1 MSVYRFDN
9 IKDSFEEERKRLNLQ
24 LLRRHD
30 DSINEIIAHSSFV
43 SVYVMDPNS
52 QKWIR
57 GDVEGFLHIVKRKI
71 EPKYQLIV
79 LNQKNP
85 ENLIL
90 GISGEWEISAETHF
104 LFYKIT
110 NNNNSVVSCLWFY
123 DVEERK
129 FIETEL
135 RRIISNFT
143 EKSIDN
149 GNNSKYLQK
158 MSTSSIFKPEQ
169 EIFYNDD
176 ARKTI
181 LGFLNKNVQIN
192 NDNVLNDTINSKTTN
207 SEKSQVENNTE
218 NVEKSKKT
226 NKNKNIN
233 TNSSSGKNTMQ
244 KINNSK
250 DNNGDGESDINNCGN
265 EIPSDPLK
273 RLLHFQG
280 ILGKKGDS
288 DTKKVTSKKEK
299 KIISSKEIADVVMD
313 VISSKEVYDM
323 ICKRIS
329 NLMNS

>member
-1 MSVYRFDN
+1 MSVYQFDN
-9 IKDSFEEERKRLNLQ
+9 RKEIFEEERKRLNLQ

-30 DSINEIIAHSSFV
+30 ESINEIVAHSSFV
-43 SVYVMDPNS
+43 SVYVMDSNS

-57 GDVEGFLHIVKRKI
+57 GDVEGFLHIVERNI

-90 GISGEWEISAETHF
+90 GISEEWEISAETHF
-104 LFYKIT
+104 LFYKIPS
-110 NNNNSVVSCLWFY
+110 NNNSVVSCLWFY

-129 FIETEL
+129 FIEKEL
-135 RRIISNFT
+135 KEIISKLT
-143 EKSIDN
+143 EINMNNKSD
-149 GNNSKYLQK
+149 SKYLEQ
-158 MSTSSIFKPEQ
+158 MPSSSIFKPDQ

-181 LGFLNKNVQIN
+181 LGFLNKNAPVN
-192 NDNVLNDTINSKTTN
+192 NDGVLSDMTNSKM
-207 SEKSQVENNTE
+207 KSAKNKVKNNDENTE
-218 NVEKSKKT
+218 TVKKT
-226 NKNKNIN
+226 NTSNNSSKNSDTSKNKIQN
-233 TNSSSGKNTMQ
+233 TN
-244 KINNSK
+244 NNS
-250 DNNGDGESDINNCGN
+250 NNRVDDSDEHNCD

-280 ILGKKGDS
+280 ILGRKRDS
-288 DTKKVTSKKEK
+288 DSNKVIPKKEK
-299 KIISSKEIADVVMD
+299 KSISPEEITEAVVDVL
-313 VISSKEVYDM
+313 SSKEVYEM